1 MLRGRGAPE
10 DARVLGRKGVEL
22 MTMNH
27 LPGDLADM
35 GQRSI
40 ASTLSRLS
48 PLWLG
53 MLTVGLMYSHGRT
66 APGAAKTRGRG
77 ASSMGA

>member
-48 PLWLG
+48 PRLWFG
-53 MLTVGLMYSHGRT
+53 MLGLMYSHGRT
-66 APGAAKTRGRG
+66 VPEAAKTRGRG